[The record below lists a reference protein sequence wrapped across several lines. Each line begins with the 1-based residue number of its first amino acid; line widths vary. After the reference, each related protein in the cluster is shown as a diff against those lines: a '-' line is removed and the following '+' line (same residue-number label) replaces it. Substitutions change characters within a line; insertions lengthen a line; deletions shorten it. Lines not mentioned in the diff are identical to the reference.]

1 MAVTKFGEAVRL
13 ARRNTND
20 TLMTMSEELGKSV
33 AFMSAIETGRSKIP
47 LDFVDDIEGFFTKK
61 GYIFEKDLKV
71 LANIENK
78 NVPLDGLTIQH
89 QMMVAGFANS
99 QLSNEQ
105 IQKVSKLLQ
114 EIQNTPE
121 NLNIED

>member
-1 MAVTKFGEAVRL
+1 MAVTKFGEVIRL

-33 AFMSAIETGRSKIP
+33 AFISAIETGRSKIP
-47 LDFVDDIEGFFTKK
+47 LDFVEKIEVFFTKR
-61 GYIFEKDLKV
+61 GYIFEDDLKV

-78 NVPLDGLTIQH
+78 NVPLDGLTVQH

-99 QLSNEQ
+99 KLSNEQ
-105 IQKVSKLLQ
+105 IQKISKLLQ
-114 EIQNTPE
+114 KIQNTSE
-121 NLNIED
+121 HSNIEE

>member
-1 MAVTKFGEAVRL
+1 MAVTKFGEVVRL

-33 AFMSAIETGRSKIP
+33 AFISAVETGRSKIP
-47 LDFVDDIEGFFTKK
+47 LDFVDNIEKFFVKK
-61 GYIFEKDLKV
+61 GYVFEDDLKV

-78 NVPLDGLTIQH
+78 NVPLDGLTVQH

-121 NLNIED
+121 QLNIED

>member
-1 MAVTKFGEAVRL
+1 MAVTKFGEAIRL

-33 AFMSAIETGRSKIP
+33 AFISAIEIGRSKIP
-47 LDFVDDIEGFFTKK
+47 LDFVEKIENFFTRR
-61 GYIFEKDLKV
+61 GYVFETDLKV

-78 NVPLDGLTIQH
+78 NVPLDGLTVQH

-105 IQKVSKLLQ
+105 IQKISKLLQ
-114 EIQNTPE
+114 KIQNTSE
-121 NLNIED
+121 HSNIEE

>member
-1 MAVTKFGEAVRL
+1 MAVTKFGEVIRL

-33 AFMSAIETGRSKIP
+33 AFISAIETGRSKIP
-47 LDFVDDIEGFFTKK
+47 LDFVEKIENFFTKQ
-61 GYIFEKDLKV
+61 GYIFETDLKV

-78 NVPLDGLTIQH
+78 NVPLDGLTVQH

-105 IQKVSKLLQ
+105 IQKISKLLQ
-114 EIQNTPE
+114 KIQNTSE
-121 NLNIED
+121 YSNIEE